1 MGSPADAR
9 MRERFWRPVMVPLD
23 LKLLHGPVRGE
34 VTLPRRLY
42 WSGDMTF
49 DLNDAYWRG
58 RLLEIVLR
66 EALRVDDVEEYVDD
80 AELRRQWGELR
91 LPPYVREAWEA
102 AHPDLAACRA

>member
-1 MGSPADAR
+1 MSRPSDAGIR
-9 MRERFWRPVMVPLD
+9 QRFRRPVMVPRD
-23 LKLLHGPVRGE
+23 LKLLHGPIRGE

-42 WSGDMTF
+42 WSGDLTF
-49 DLNDAYWRG
+49 DLDDAYWRG

-66 EALRVDDVEEYVDD
+66 EALRVGDVEEYVDA

-102 AHPDLAACRA
+102 AHPELVACRA